1 MDFFVGFQHRG
12 RFGIQVKGGMY
23 SVEGT
28 DWTFQTVNGPEYV
41 GCPVTGRLARPAVA
55 PPMHRESRRAGTRD
69 DVTVAV
75 RS

>member
-1 MDFFVGFQHRG
+1 MDFFVWFQDRG